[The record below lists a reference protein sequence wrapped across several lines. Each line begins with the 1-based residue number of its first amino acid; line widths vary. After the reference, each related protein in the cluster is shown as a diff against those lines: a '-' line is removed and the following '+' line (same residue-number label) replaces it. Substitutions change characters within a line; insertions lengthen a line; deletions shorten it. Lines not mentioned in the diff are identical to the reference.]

1 MRVRVRVRDRV
12 RDRARVRV
20 SLLGGTEV
28 GELDV
33 TLYFKI
39 QRNVRSSV
47 RVVRGG
53 KGW

>member
-28 GELDV
+28 SELDV
-33 TLYFKI
+33 TLAVDEDVLRLK
-39 QRNVRSSV
+39 VAV
-47 RVVRGG
+47 HVACRV
-53 KGW
+53 